1 MTTFHIFAK
10 NFEKEIKFKQMRKF
24 FLGLVVTCLV
34 IACSSSSSDDGPTGG
49 NDNFDRGALLTNVAN
64 NIIIPAFEDL
74 SNKLSELKTK
84 KETFIT
90 TPNQDNL
97 DAIRIAF
104 VSAYKSWQN
113 VEVFNIGKAEE
124 VLYGFQMNVYP
135 TNTVDIENNISSGSY
150 DLSNVNNNDA
160 VGFPALDYM
169 LYGLASDDTAI
180 LNKYADG
187 KYITYLSDIID
198 QMDSLTETVLN
209 DWINSYKDIF
219 ISQTGNAA
227 TSALNKFTNDF
238 VFYYEKGLRANK
250 VGIPA
255 GNFSSTPLPE
265 KVEGY
270 YSRVYSKEFALEALN
285 AVQNLFNGKS
295 FSEETTGES
304 FNSYLIDLDRNDL
317 VTLINSRFDDAR
329 QKLEALDSDFYA
341 QVNSD
346 NTKMTQAYDALQLAV
361 VSLKVDMLQA
371 FNIRVDYV
379 DADGD

>member
-1 MTTFHIFAK
+1 
-10 NFEKEIKFKQMRKF
+10 MRKF